1 MEKNIQNTNKISQ
14 TQKVLKAL
22 ENRRGEWV
30 SGEYFLRTLFLSQY
44 HARIK
49 ELEEKGVEIE
59 HSDFT
64 NEWGFKSYR
73 LPHKEITQQKL
84 I

>member
-1 MEKNIQNTNKISQ
+1 M
-14 TQKVLKAL
+14 TQCEKVLNTL
-22 ENRRGEWV
+22 ENHRGEWV

-49 ELEEKGVEIE
+49 ELEEKGVKVE

-64 NEWGFKSYR
+64 NDYGFKSYR
-73 LPHKEITQQKL
+73 LPLLEPHQEKL
-84 I
+84 L